1 MHTVKVCRPSPQLR
15 QYVRTFVQRNIS
27 ASSATIVSPTT
38 AQLEQ
43 ILAFD
48 FSVRVKACFGDGRI
62 VPIDRVSLGGAH
74 TRFACHLELC
84 GGVESFGIFFRPAG
98 ILDLFGIPMC
108 ETFNHLS
115 DATAI
120 IGPELQRLWNQLG
133 ESPSFEDRV
142 HVAEEFLMPRV
153 ARAQL
158 RTGITTAADYIFQ
171 QHGAININRLADQG
185 FSGLRQ
191 FERQFRMHVGTSP
204 KTFARVARFQAALD
218 AKVSAPQRTWLDIA
232 HHFGYY
238 DQMHMIHDFEKLG
251 QNSPTRLV
259 AQLGDSRPPALVPS
273 DNKDSATLA
282 LH

>member
-1 MHTVKVCRPSPQLR
+1 MHTVKVCRPSAHLR
-15 QYVRTFVQRNIS
+15 QYVRTFVQREIT
-27 ASSATIVSPTT
+27 ASSATIISPTT

-48 FSVRVKACFGDGRI
+48 FGVRVKACFGDGTI
-62 VPIDRVSLGGAH
+62 VPVDRASLGGAH
-74 TRFACHLELC
+74 TRFACDLELC
-84 GGVESFGIFFRPAG
+84 GGVESFGIFFRPTG
-98 ILDLFGIPMC
+98 ILELFGIPMY
-108 ETFNHLS
+108 ELFNHLS

-120 IGPELQRLWNQLG
+120 IGPEVQSLWNQLA
-133 ESPSFEDRV
+133 EQPTFEARV
-142 HVAEEFLMPRV
+142 RIAEEFLMPRV
-153 ARAQL
+153 VRAQA
-158 RTGITTAADYIFQ
+158 RSGITAAVDYIFQ
-171 QHGAININRLADQG
+171 QHGAVNINRLADQG

-191 FERQFRMHVGTSP
+191 FERQFRLHVGASP

-251 QNSPTRLV
+251 HNSPTRLV

-273 DNKDSATLA
+273 DNQDSATLA
-282 LH
+282 LR